1 MNDTLVRK
9 EAVATAVAMSA
20 LQASGDFDGASLAYG
35 EFHKTMRERGVPQE
49 MASSQLASALLG
61 VVTYT
66 AKQACAITG
75 HEPAA
80 LFRKM
85 ALSIACD

>member
-1 MNDTLVRK
+1 MVRK

-35 EFHKTMRERGVPQE
+35 EFHKTMTEHGVTHE
-49 MASSQLASALLG
+49 VAASQLASALLG

-66 AKQACAITG
+66 AKQACTITG
-75 HEPAA
+75 QDPAA